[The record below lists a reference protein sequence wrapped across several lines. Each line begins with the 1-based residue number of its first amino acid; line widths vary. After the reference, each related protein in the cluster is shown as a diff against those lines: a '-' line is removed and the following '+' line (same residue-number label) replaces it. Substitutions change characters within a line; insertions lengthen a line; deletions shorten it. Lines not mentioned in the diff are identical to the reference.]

1 MIIFSIIIPTYN
13 RAQLICP
20 AINSVLAQTYSH
32 FEVIIVDDGGTDNTK
47 QLIETNY
54 TGEKRIRYFHKPN
67 EERGA
72 ARNFGLKQAEGEYA
86 VFFDSDDLMKPHY
99 LKTLNSIIQNNTGIA
114 MLATQYNFF
123 DESGK
128 EYPSPM
134 KQLKEGWYDRTFFLK
149 GNMLACNY
157 CINIKNNYILFP
169 KDKELASM
177 EDWLFLLSN
186 MERNKIFISKEICLS
201 MRQHDDRTM
210 NNNQKVIRAR
220 RLATEWVLQNLSLTV
235 SEQKSLKAWSYYFCG
250 VHQYLDNNRSASVKE
265 TFKAIKSGG
274 LNKKFFLLM
283 AKSIIGRK
291 LIKMVK

>member
-13 RAQLICP
+13 RAQLICY

-123 DESGK
+123 DESGN
-128 EYPSPM
+128 EYPSAM
-134 KQLKEGWYDRTFFLK
+134 KGIKEGWYDRNFFLK
-149 GNMLACNY
+149 GNMLACNF
-157 CINIKNNYILFP
+157 CINIKNSYKLFP
-169 KDKELASM
+169 EERELASS

-186 MERNKIFISKEICLS
+186 LEKNKIFIHKNICIS
-201 MRQHDDRTM
+201 MRQHSDRSM
-210 NNNQKVIRAR
+210 NDNQKVITAR
-220 RLATEWVLQNLSLTV
+220 KLAAKWGLKNLSLTNP
-235 SEQKSLKAWSYYFCG
+235 EQNTLKAWSYYFCG